1 MIRHLQ
7 KYIGTKKFTAQI
19 LKKEQLKLKS
29 EKMLI
34 CKQLQNL

>member
-7 KYIGTKKFTAQI
+7 KYIGTNKFTVQI

-29 EKMLI
+29 ERML
-34 CKQLQNL
+34 L